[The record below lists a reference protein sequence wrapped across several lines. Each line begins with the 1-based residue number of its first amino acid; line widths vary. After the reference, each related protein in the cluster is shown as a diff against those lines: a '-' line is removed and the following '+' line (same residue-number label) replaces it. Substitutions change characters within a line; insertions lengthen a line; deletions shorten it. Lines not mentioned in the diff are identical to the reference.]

1 MVWWLFS
8 KKKESSFN
16 TIEDSLKKSF
26 FNIKKDILHITN
38 KLSSHDG
45 KIENIISRLDY
56 IEALIRGQSFLKTQ
70 ETGHEA
76 EEIEEEQKKNDLK
89 PLVEG
94 LTQTQQNIFRALA
107 TLQIEGNHSW
117 IPQKDLARELYPN
130 KKYDS
135 VRTLVSDYINLLI
148 DQGLVKKIRKGR
160 QVYASL
166 SERGTKFIQQ
176 TKKKKILKI
185 LESH

>member
-8 KKKESSFN
+8 KKKENSFN
-16 TIEDSLKKSF
+16 AIEGSLRKSF

-38 KLSSHDG
+38 KLSNNDG

-56 IEALIRGQSFLKTQ
+56 IEALIRGQSFSKTQ
-70 ETGHEA
+70 ETGQEF
-76 EEIEEEQKKNDLK
+76 EGIEEPQKNDLK
-89 PLVEG
+89 PIIEN

-148 DQGLVKKIRKGR
+148 DQGLVKKTRKGR

-185 LESH
+185 LESR